1 MLKYNQMTVAEQDPM
16 AVFTYALRAPETR
29 RQYPRRFKVFL
40 DFLKIYGSL
49 QQQAITFLTAAK
61 QNKAWAEDS
70 FMKFI
75 EYQKQRSST
84 GEIAASTISNYYKA
98 TKLFCEMND
107 LVLNW
112 KKIARGLPRGKKAAN
127 DRAPTTDEMK
137 KLLEYPDRRIKPII
151 LVMASSGIRVGA
163 WDELQWKH
171 VTPIKNDKGEI
182 IAAKLTIYPGDQE
195 EYFTF
200 ITSEAYFALAD
211 WMKFRVENGEEITG
225 NSWVMRD
232 IWQTTNMKYGARF
245 GLATNP
251 KKLESIAI
259 TRILE
264 RAAWE
269 QGVRNP
275 LPNGFKRHEWKVS
288 HGFRKFYK
296 SCTEFARM
304 KSLNI
309 ELLMGHDI
317 GISKPYYKPTEQE
330 LLKDYLNAVD
340 QLTIIDDSQ
349 KVHKTIAEL
358 QKRSSDNEYI
368 LKAKL
373 HEKDEQLTKI
383 LERQDDLEVRF
394 MEVLRIAKLKDGMI
408 GKDRTI
414 LDKDRNITAKY
425 VDDRNQIRTVKFP
438 IDSIDIF
445 DGDAEDNKSN

>member
-1 MLKYNQMTVAEQDPM
+1 MTVSVEQDPLS
-16 AVFTYALRAPETR
+16 VFTYALRAPETK

-40 DFLKIYGSL
+40 DFLKIGGSL
-49 QQQAITFLTAAK
+49 QQQAITFLAAAK

-75 EYQKQRSST
+75 EYQKERCST
-84 GEIAASTISNYYKA
+84 GAISESTVSNYYKA

-107 LVLNW
+107 LTLNW
-112 KKIARGLPRGKKAAN
+112 KKIARGLPRGRRAAN
-127 DRAPTTDEMK
+127 DRAPTADEIK
-137 KLLEYPDRRIKPII
+137 KLLDYPDRRIRPIVCI
-151 LVMASSGIRVGA
+151 MASSGIRVGA

-171 VTPIKNDKGEI
+171 VIAIKNDKEEI
-182 IAAKLTIYPGDQE
+182 IAAKLTIYPGDRE

-200 ITSEAYFALAD
+200 VTPEAYFALED
-211 WMKFRVENGEEITG
+211 WMNFRIDNGEEITED
-225 NSWVMRD
+225 SWLMRD

-251 KKLESIAI
+251 KKLKSSAI

-269 QGVRNP
+269 QGVRKV
-275 LPNGFKRHEWKVS
+275 LPNGCKRHEWKVA
-288 HGFRKFYK
+288 HGFRKYYK
-296 SCTEFARM
+296 SCTEFVGM

-317 GISKPYYKPTEQE
+317 GVSKSYYKPTEQE

-340 QLTIIDDSQ
+340 QLTIIDDSK

-408 GKDRTI
+408 GKDRTV
-414 LDKDRNITAKY
+414 LDQDRNITAKY
-425 VDDRNQIRTVKFP
+425 VDDRNQMRTVKFP
-438 IDSIDIF
+438 IDSIEIF